1 MSILKDILVTGDEL
15 KRGYFQL
22 KNRKSISRESSRGVF
37 QFTALT
43 SPSLPLETTTM
54 INKAL
59 ERNYTSFVVIM
70 TSIDNVT
77 DDNSIKD
84 YLGKIHQN
92 PNFNM
97 ITSESCTFSIFPS
110 SMNDQRILMED
121 SSIGGED
128 FVNEYLKTRDD
139 DSFVLMK
146 YDELS
151 EDCKEKANGLLN
163 QLKDEGKKICK
174 TKKCI
179 TVINESTKDWS
190 QIFFVNDSQDRLYCL
205 ESSMKVFNEK
215 TDVKGAINKIA
226 KDNVSLLESYVPDLN
241 MDILNRMYTPK
252 NYNTVSKQLKLS
264 EADIVNAIKPDEF
277 SDPDNIYDSSNNGAV
292 LKNVLTDNDVKKAN
306 ELAPTLL
313 HLKTYFRDNEN
324 GLHPV
329 DYVIGIK
336 VVTHKISSESM
347 INNIVKARK
356 TGKAFFNVMKLTS
369 GEMDFFKD
377 FVFALNRIKGDVK
390 SKFKDDPWWSALRAK
405 RKIARILSTF
415 HLPQQLVPNATI
427 VISIDEAHIIKT
439 EHGIDLMNTTVI
451 KDIMNKLFLLG
462 FVIVD
467 PSTEIA
473 YFMFDGR
480 NGYEEYSFAALERE
494 NTNGTREIKNI
505 MQVLGRM

>member
-1 MSILKDILVTGDEL
+1 MSIIKDMFITGNEI
-15 KRGYFQL
+15 KNGYSQL
-22 KNRKSISRESSRGVF
+22 KNRKSISRESSRGIF

-70 TSIDNVT
+70 TSIDNVS
-77 DDNSIKD
+77 DDASIKD

-92 PNFNM
+92 PNFNL

-128 FVNEYLKTRDD
+128 FINEYLNSRDD
-139 DSFVLMK
+139 ESYVLVK
-146 YDELS
+146 YDKLS
-151 EDCKEKANGLLN
+151 EACKQKANGILN

-174 TKKCI
+174 TKNCI

-190 QIFFVNDSQDRLYCL
+190 QIFFVNDSQNKLYCL
-205 ESSMKVFNEK
+205 ESSMRVFNER
-215 TDVKGAINKIA
+215 TDVQSAINKIS
-226 KDNVSLLESYVPDLN
+226 KDNVSLLENYVPDLN

-252 NYNTVSKQLKLS
+252 NYNTVNEQLKLS
-264 EADIVNAIKPDEF
+264 EADMVSAIKPDEF
-277 SDPDNIYDSSNNGAV
+277 SVSDNVYSNNDSV
-292 LKNVLTDNDVKKAN
+292 LKSVLTDNDVKKAN

-336 VVTHKISSESM
+336 VVAHKISSESM

-369 GEMDFFKD
+369 GEMKFFKD
-377 FVFALNRIKGDVK
+377 FIFALNRIKDDVK

-405 RKIARILSTF
+405 RKLSRLLSAI

-439 EHGIDLMNTTVI
+439 EHGIDLMNTTII

-467 PSTEIA
+467 TSTEIA

-480 NGYEEYSFAALERE
+480 NSYEEYSFAALERE

>member
-1 MSILKDILVTGDEL
+1 MSILKDLITTGNEI
-15 KRGYFQL
+15 KNGYSQL

-77 DDNSIKD
+77 DDASIKD

-92 PNFNM
+92 PNFNL

-128 FVNEYLKTRDD
+128 FINEYLNSRDD
-139 DSFVLMK
+139 ESYVLVK
-146 YDELS
+146 YDKLS
-151 EDCKEKANGLLN
+151 EACKQKANGILN

-174 TKKCI
+174 TKNCI

-190 QIFFVNDSQDRLYCL
+190 QIFFVNDSQNKLYCL
-205 ESSMKVFNEK
+205 ESSMRVFNER
-215 TDVKGAINKIA
+215 TDVQGAINKIS
-226 KDNVSLLESYVPDLN
+226 KDNVSLLENYVPDLN

-252 NYNTVSKQLKLS
+252 NYNTVNEQLKLS
-264 EADIVNAIKPDEF
+264 EADMVSAIKPDEF
-277 SDPDNIYDSSNNGAV
+277 SVSNNVYSDDDSV
-292 LKNVLTDNDVKKAN
+292 LKSVLTDNDVKKAN

-356 TGKAFFNVMKLTS
+356 SGKAFFNVMKLTS

-405 RKIARILSTF
+405 KKISRILSTF

-439 EHGIDLMNTTVI
+439 EHGIDLMNITVI

-467 PSTEIA
+467 TSTEIA

-480 NGYEEYSFAALERE
+480 NSYEEYSFAALERE